1 MIRMGNE
8 TDTQG
13 GLNLAERIRRL
24 ANGRATL
31 DVAQFQFIGLA
42 EIRARY
48 GERWSEK
55 RDRVNRVARHFIS
68 RRIAPDD
75 VLVTGADG
83 FLLVFG
89 TFSGFL
95 ADAAAQRIAKEL
107 NAYFLGDPDLDDMQ
121 VGTQHHAMS
130 IDDFAAAFGAML
142 TDAREP
148 AAPAPARC
156 HGDIV
161 MGYTPVWDARRG
173 ALATH
178 FISPLDRA
186 TGLPLDWDQAS
197 HRHAD
202 MDERKL
208 MASEADMRALF
219 AGGGR
224 ALVGVAM
231 HVSSVHGPQGLAR
244 MVQAMT
250 RLDARL
256 MRYRVMRV
264 SCIEAG
270 YPRIYLEDVMRGLRP
285 YAQRIALGLSWAEP
299 DIASVLKLHPAAIG
313 FTLPPDALRQP
324 GLRQEIYARV
334 SAAVEL
340 ARGQGVFVSVEGDLH
355 AEHAHHFMS
364 EGVNYLC
371 SPRLW
376 PVRPVLT
383 AAETWPRARL
393 EAMAPGRAA

>member
-1 MIRMGNE
+1 MGE
-8 TDTQG
+8 EIETQG

-42 EIRARY
+42 GIRARY

-55 RDRVNRVARHFIS
+55 RDRVNLVARHFIS

-89 TFSGFL
+89 AFTGFL
-95 ADAAAQRIAKEL
+95 ADAAAQRITKEL

-121 VGTQHHAMS
+121 IGAQHNAMG
-130 IDDFAAAFGAML
+130 IDDFAAMFGAML
-142 TDAREP
+142 NAAREP
-148 AAPAPARC
+148 VSLTATRC
-156 HGDIV
+156 PSEIA

-173 ALATH
+173 ALATY

-186 TGLPLDWDQAS
+186 TGLPMDWDEAS

-208 MASEADMRALF
+208 LASEADIRALF
-219 AGGGR
+219 AGSGR

-250 RLDARL
+250 RFDARL

-264 SCIEAG
+264 SCVEAG
-270 YPRIYLEDVMRGLRP
+270 YPRIYLEDIMRGLRP
-285 YAQRIALGLSWAEP
+285 YAPRIALGLSWAEP
-299 DIASVLKLHPAAIG
+299 DIASVLKLQPAAIG
-313 FTLPPDALRQP
+313 FTLPPGALRQP
-324 GLRQEIYARV
+324 GLRAEIYARI

-340 ARGQGVFVSVEGDLH
+340 ARAQGVFVSVEGDLH

-364 EGVNYLC
+364 EGVNFLC
-371 SPRLW
+371 SPRIW
-376 PVRPVLT
+376 PVRPALT
-383 AAETWPRARL
+383 AAETWPRAKL
-393 EAMAPGRAA
+393 EAMMPERAA